1 MGEKK
6 LNKELFEHK
15 KNGNIEKEETRV
27 GYFKL
32 CPKKWY
38 LFIVYKLELLLQST
52 WWHKIL
58 TTHEQHK
65 MQSLNFIE
73 LY

>member
-52 WWHKIL
+52 W
-58 TTHEQHK
+58 
-65 MQSLNFIE
+65 
-73 LY
+73 